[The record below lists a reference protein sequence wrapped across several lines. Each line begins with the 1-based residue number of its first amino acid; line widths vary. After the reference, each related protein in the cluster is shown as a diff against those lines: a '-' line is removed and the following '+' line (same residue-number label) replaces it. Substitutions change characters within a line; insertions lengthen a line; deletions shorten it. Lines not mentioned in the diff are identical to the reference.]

1 MKGCDMTKIE
11 KALTAVSLAYDFETN
26 DRGGNLLIAMRELL
40 ASLKSNEFDSRG
52 YLVDPEDLQGSFL
65 ALFQLWLGVTG
76 LTVTTPKDPTIEDAF
91 TALHAVSGV
100 PA

>member
-1 MKGCDMTKIE
+1 MTKSEKVLTAITAVYSLETTDRGCD
-11 KALTAVSLAYDFETN
+11 
-26 DRGGNLLIAMRELL
+26 LLIAMRELL
-40 ASLKSNEFDSRG
+40 VSLKNNEFDSRG
-52 YLVDPEDLQGSFL
+52 YLVEPEDLQDSFL

-76 LTVTTPKDPTIEDAF
+76 LKLTTVPKDPTIEDAF

>member
-1 MKGCDMTKIE
+1 MTKIE
-11 KALTAVSLAYDFETN
+11 KVLTAISLAYDFETT

-52 YLVDPEDLQGSFL
+52 YLVEPEELQDSFL
-65 ALFQLWLGVTG
+65 ELFQLWLGVTG
-76 LTVTTPKDPTIEDAF
+76 LKVTTVPKDPTIEDAF
-91 TALHAVSGV
+91 TALHAVSALYGV